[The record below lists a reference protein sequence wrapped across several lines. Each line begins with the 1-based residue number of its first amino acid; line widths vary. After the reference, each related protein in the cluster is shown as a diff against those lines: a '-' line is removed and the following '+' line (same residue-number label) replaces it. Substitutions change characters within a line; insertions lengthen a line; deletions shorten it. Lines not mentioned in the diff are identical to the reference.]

1 MAVSSIRTP
10 PNRFINDTRVFK
22 FEKEK
27 RMENPSR
34 DQLYLERS
42 EFMKHIG
49 WELRGN
55 RFYNNNLDQEA
66 DVYVVTLKDGNK
78 VYIPISDEPAVT
90 SAYRLHVAS
99 GGVYSEVLPNTWK
112 TNEMLRKPSRRNR
125 HHARRSI

>member
-27 RMENPSR
+27 KMTNPSR

-49 WELRGN
+49 WELRG
-55 RFYNNNLDQEA
+55 
-66 DVYVVTLKDGNK
+66 K
-78 VYIPISDEPAVT
+78 
-90 SAYRLHVAS
+90 
-99 GGVYSEVLPNTWK
+99 
-112 TNEMLRKPSRRNR
+112 
-125 HHARRSI
+125 